1 MQAKKETISRE
12 EASRQVKSMIT
23 RAALIHYAFTKTLID
38 ELGKKKGKALAKKA
52 IELYGKEVGKRVK
65 ERTLARS
72 LPLTR
77 ENFQDDLPGLG
88 WAEREKVE
96 VEGEKR
102 SRVYT
107 CHLARV
113 WQELGVPELGRI
125 YCFVDQAKYE
135 AFNPQLQCVHIKNVL
150 DGDPYCELVVRP
162 KKNKEQRAWGGK
174 PKKAKGISASDEQHR
189 YRKGRH

>member
-1 MQAKKETISRE
+1 MADKKQMITKE
-12 EASRQVKSMIT
+12 EAFQQVKSMIT
-23 RAALIHYAFTKTLID
+23 RAALIHWAYAKTLIKD
-38 ELGKKKGKALAKKA
+38 LGEKKGKALAKKA

-77 ENFQDDLPGLG
+77 ENFQDDLPDLG

-96 VEGEKR
+96 VDREKR

-107 CHLARV
+107 CHLAKV

-125 YCFVDQAKYE
+125 YCYVDQAKYE
-135 AFNPQLQCVHIKNVL
+135 AYNPELQCVHVKNVL
-150 DGDPYCELVVRP
+150 DGDAYCELAVRP
-162 KKNKEQRAWGGK
+162 KKGKGQRA
-174 PKKAKGISASDEQHR
+174 
-189 YRKGRH
+189 

>member
-1 MQAKKETISRE
+1 MPEKKRMITKE
-12 EASRQVKSMIT
+12 EAFQQVKSMIT
-23 RAALIHYAFTKTLID
+23 RAALIHWAFAKTLIG
-38 ELGKKKGKALAKKA
+38 ELGEKKGKTLAKKA
-52 IELYGKEVGKRVK
+52 IELYGKEVGRRVK

-77 ENFQDDLPGLG
+77 ENFQDDLPDLG

-135 AFNPQLQCVHIKNVL
+135 AYNPELQCVHVKNVL
-150 DGDPYCELVVRP
+150 DGDPYCELAVRP
-162 KKNKEQRAWGGK
+162 RKNKARRA
-174 PKKAKGISASDEQHR
+174 
-189 YRKGRH
+189 

>member
-1 MQAKKETISRE
+1 MAEKREMITKE
-12 EASRQVKSMIT
+12 EAFQQVKSMIT
-23 RAALIHYAFTKTLID
+23 RAALIHWAFAKTLID
-38 ELGKKKGKALAKKA
+38 DLGEKKGKALAKKA
-52 IELYGKEVGKRVK
+52 IELYGKEVGRRVK
-65 ERTLARS
+65 DRTLARS

-77 ENFQDDLPGLG
+77 ENFQDDLPDLG

-135 AFNPQLQCVHIKNVL
+135 AYNPELQCVHVKNVL
-150 DGDPYCELVVRP
+150 DGDAYCELAVRP
-162 KKNKEQRAWGGK
+162 RKQS
-174 PKKAKGISASDEQHR
+174 AKGKA
-189 YRKGRH
+189 

>member
-1 MQAKKETISRE
+1 MAEKKEMITKE
-12 EASRQVKSMIT
+12 EAFQQVKSMIT
-23 RAALIHYAFTKTLID
+23 RAALIHWAFAKTLID
-38 ELGKKKGKALAKKA
+38 ELGEKKGKALAKKA

-65 ERTLARS
+65 DRTLARS

-77 ENFQDDLPGLG
+77 ENFQDDLPDLG

-135 AFNPQLQCVHIKNVL
+135 AYNPELQCVHVKNVL
-150 DGDPYCELVVRP
+150 DGDPYCELAVRE
-162 KKNKEQRAWGGK
+162 KKGRSKEQRAGSK
-174 PKKAKGISASDEQHR
+174 KKAKF
-189 YRKGRH
+189 

>member
-1 MQAKKETISRE
+1 MAEKKEMITKE
-12 EASRQVKSMIT
+12 DAFQQVKSMIT
-23 RAALIHYAFTKTLID
+23 RAALIHWAFTKTLIQ
-38 ELGKKKGKALAKKA
+38 ELGPKKGKALAKKA
-52 IELYGKEVGKRVK
+52 IGLYGKEVGRRVK

-77 ENFQDDLPGLG
+77 ENFQDDLPDLG
-88 WAEREKVE
+88 WAEREKVK

-135 AFNPQLQCVHIKNVL
+135 AYNPELQCVHVKNVL
-150 DGDPYCELVVRP
+150 DGDSYCELAVRT
-162 KKNKEQRAWGGK
+162 KKKRRGK
-174 PKKAKGISASDEQHR
+174 S
-189 YRKGRH
+189 

>member
-1 MQAKKETISRE
+1 MPDKKEMITKD
-12 EASRQVKSMIT
+12 EAFQQVKSMIT
-23 RAALIHYAFTKTLID
+23 RAALIHYAFAKTLID
-38 ELGKKKGKALAKKA
+38 ELGEKKGKALAKKA

-72 LPLTR
+72 LALTR
-77 ENFQDDLPGLG
+77 ENFQDDLPDLG

-96 VEGEKR
+96 VDGEKR

-107 CHLARV
+107 CHMARV

-135 AFNPQLQCVHIKNVL
+135 AYNPELQCVHVKNVL
-150 DGDPYCELVVRP
+150 DGDPYCELAVRP
-162 KKNKEQRAWGGK
+162 KKLLS
-174 PKKAKGISASDEQHR
+174 AKSIAHR
-189 YRKGRH
+189 VKS